1 MPGTDRIQIPLITT
15 MIQPHGP
22 TARQLTFRLF
32 NLLAVIVLMYLL
44 KSILVPLF
52 FSILFSICLY
62 PMATRLE
69 KLKIG
74 KAPAAIISV
83 IFGAIVISAILYFFT
98 KQIIS
103 IGSSSGQ
110 MIVDRTV
117 SGLLGIEE
125 WLNDHFGIER
135 TEMMT
140 KLQSESGSIA
150 GSVAGF
156 FSGFVGS
163 LGGILANAVII
174 PIFMIFQIYYRD
186 FFIEFFFRAFRSS
199 SSEKVKETLSKIYTV
214 VQSYLLGLVTVI
226 GIVSVLNTVGL
237 LLLGIEYAWFFGIF
251 ASVLLLIPY
260 IGIAIGSIIPA
271 LFALATMDSAW
282 YALGVVIW
290 FQVVQFLEGNFI
302 TPFIVGGKVSVNP
315 LVSIISLLLGGLLFG
330 LSGVVLAIPLIAVLK
345 VLLDADPATEAFG
358 FLIGEPEKYHLKKYS
373 RLIVLKKWAG
383 RNKPP
388 TPPTPDVHK

>member
-1 MPGTDRIQIPLITT
+1 

>member
-1 MPGTDRIQIPLITT
+1 MNQIT
-15 MIQPHGP
+15 HGP

-62 PMATRLE
+62 PLASRLE
-69 KLKIG
+69 KLRLG

-83 IFGAIVISAILYFFT
+83 ILGAVIIVTILYFFSR
-98 KQIIS
+98 QIIS
-103 IGSSSGQ
+103 IGSTNGQ
-110 MIVDRTV
+110 AIVDRAV
-117 SGLLGIEE
+117 AGLLGIEA
-125 WLNDHFGIER
+125 WLNDYFGIER

-140 KLQSESGSIA
+140 KLQAESGSIA
-150 GSVAGF
+150 GSTAAF

-163 LGGILANAVII
+163 IGGILANAVII

-186 FFIEFFFRAFRSS
+186 FFIEFFFRAFRTSS
-199 SSEKVKETLSKIYTV
+199 ADKVKETLSKIYVV

-237 LLLGIEYAWFFGIF
+237 LLLGVQYAWFFGIF

-260 IGIAIGSIIPA
+260 IGIAIGSVIPA
-271 LFALATMDSAW
+271 LFALATMDSPW

-330 LSGVVLAIPLIAVLK
+330 LSGVILAIPLIAVLK

-383 RNKPP
+383 RNKQIVPP
-388 TPPTPDVHK
+388 VPPVQP

>member
-1 MPGTDRIQIPLITT
+1 MTH
-15 MIQPHGP
+15 PHGP
-22 TARQLTFRLF
+22 TARQLAFRLF
-32 NLLAVIVLMYLL
+32 NLFAIIALMYLL

-69 KLKIG
+69 RLKIG

-83 IFGAIVISAILYFFT
+83 IFGAIVIAAVLYFFSR
-98 KQIIS
+98 QIIN

-110 MIVDRTV
+110 MIVDRAV
-117 SGLLGIEE
+117 AGLLDIEA

-163 LGGILANAVII
+163 IGSILANAVII

-186 FFIEFFFRAFRSS
+186 FFIEFFFRAFRTSS
-199 SSEKVKETLSKIYTV
+199 HEKVQETLSKIYTV

-237 LLLGIEYAWFFGIF
+237 LLLGIEHAWFFGIF

-271 LFALATMDSAW
+271 LFALATMDNAW
-282 YALGVVIW
+282 YALGVIIW

-315 LVSIISLLLGGLLFG
+315 LVSIVSLLLGGLLFG
-330 LSGVVLAIPLIAVLK
+330 LSGVILAIPLIAVLK

-388 TPPTPDVHK
+388 TPPTPPVHKQ